1 MAEERAISLPF
12 SFNSAGEISYTTD
25 LKKIIQDRVV
35 LAVMTKLQERVMRPN
50 FGSDVYDSLFENVST
65 AESIVS
71 QAVAGCFSTWFPYL
85 SLRSVKATL
94 NNEVL
99 EFDVYYSKG
108 KGNEIEAV
116 NVKTSLLTRAGDI
129 IEEISSGR

>member
-12 SFNSAGEISYTTD
+12 AFNAAGEIAYTTD

-35 LAVMTKLQERVMRPN
+35 LAVMTQLQERVMRPN
-50 FGSDVYDSLFENVST
+50 FGSNVYDSLFENQSA
-65 AESIVS
+65 AESLVN
-71 QAVAGCFSTWFPYL
+71 QAVAGCFASWFPYL
-85 SLRSVKATL
+85 NLRSVKAGL
-94 NNEVL
+94 VDEVL

-116 NVKTSLLTRAGDI
+116 NVKTSLLTRAGDTI
-129 IEEISSGR
+129 KEISNGR

>member
-12 SFNSAGEISYTTD
+12 SFNSAGEIAYTTD

-50 FGSDVYDSLFENVST
+50 FGSDVYDSLFENIST

-71 QAVAGCFSTWFPYL
+71 QAVTGCFSAWFPYL

-94 NNEVL
+94 INEVL

>member
-1 MAEERAISLPF
+1 MVEERAISLPF
-12 SFNSAGEISYTTD
+12 SFNSAGEIAYTTD

-35 LAVMTKLQERVMRPN
+35 LAVMTKIQERVMRPN
-50 FGSDVYDSLFENVST
+50 FGSDVYDSLFENIST

-71 QAVAGCFSTWFPYL
+71 QAVAGCFSAWFPYL
-85 SLRSVKATL
+85 SLRSVKAAL
-94 NNEVL
+94 IEEVL